1 MKIAIYGQSPDKISK
16 NIFLELLNISKNEG
30 IILFIEEKYNTIL
43 LKKSKIS
50 HNHKLFSSHNDLDSS
65 IDLMITIG
73 GDGTLLRSI
82 TFVRDLGIPII
93 GINTGR
99 QGFLATLNQEILNV
113 ELKKILKAEFDV
125 EERSLL
131 EVSIG
136 NNQNFSDFNFALNE
150 VSVGRKNTTSMIE
163 IKTILDGE
171 YLNTYWADGLIVS
184 TPTGSTGYSLSCG
197 GPIMTP
203 SSQTFSI
210 TPIAPHNLNARPLVI
225 SDEIKIE
232 LSVEGREKSH
242 LLSLDSQIISL
253 KNNVKIFI
261 KKANYKVKLASISN
275 NSFYKTLRNKLLW
288 GEDRRNL

>member
-30 IILFIEEKYNTIL
+30 IILFVEEKYNTIL

-99 QGFLATLNQEILNV
+99 LGFLATLNQEILNV

-163 IKTILDGE
+163 IKTTLNGE

-253 KNNVKIFI
+253 KNNVKIYI